1 MKDNKIVSVAVGAV
15 VGGALAYWFLKNQK
29 AKKEAQEVKEK

>member
-1 MKDNKIVSVAVGAV
+1 MQNKNLVSVAVGAV

-29 AKKEAQEVKEK
+29 AKKEAQAVKEK